1 MIMLYFCKIF
11 YGTSNMK
18 KLLLPLLFFAAF
30 PLLHAQTTYLCN
42 EKFSSKKPSGWD
54 IIPTYSATAPSWKPD
69 TGICVSTKY
78 AMHCQLPIN
87 AGDTATLVTPFFDCT
102 NYKYIQLRF
111 NHICKVL
118 PSDICRIEYQ
128 EDVLGTAHK
137 WRPIPYDAYKGGCA
151 TYRKDT
157 GFNHSSY
164 KIWADYDTLAKP
176 TNGWWQSETFDMSD
190 YAGYSKVR
198 FRFIIR
204 KGNNPGSYI
213 AAGWYVDDFQVAGSN
228 VPIHDTDS
236 KSVALASI
244 DSPDECT
251 VAGPQPVKVT
261 IRNTGKGWLKSC
273 QLNWTV
279 NGILQQ
285 TMSWKGQLFTD
296 SCDTFTLGRY
306 TQKQMGCDTI
316 TVWVKNPNN
325 LPDSILNDDTLTVIT
340 YSNDSLLK
348 GTYTVGKSEQYDFH
362 SLTDV
367 LNIIKTMKC
376 GMGGDVTL
384 KLASGIYSEKLIF
397 NGFNTTGKHHLT
409 ICSIAGSA
417 DSVIFQPASGPV
429 VSLNK
434 CAGLT
439 FKNITFNAQKL
450 RDNCILLDTGLNNIE
465 FNHCKMTGFDT
476 TYNIWYFP
484 PAIYATICRNHKAPI
499 HDIRFIGNEIMG
511 GTYGI
516 YFCGDYSIS
525 RNSHILLDSNRIAD
539 YDYNAVYLSCNNNVK
554 ITHNRFEGARTGND
568 DEYSLYC
575 EETANCLIDA
585 NRFTSGNSIC
595 NQTAIYTHKTD
606 SATIISN
613 NEIILNNPTN
623 GTVQGLLMEE
633 LLGTKILNNSIL
645 IYGKGTSYGIYTSMY
660 YFSNSAII
668 RNNIVACVGT
678 GTNYPFYTSSIRA
691 ATNYDMDYNCLYSKE
706 MMAYE
711 NGEVT
716 SEKEHMAN
724 FPSAVH
730 DIYRRPIF
738 CDNTKSLTLKASWNM
753 ECPRAAGADRDI
765 NGELRPTLTSMGA
778 YISRPTPVNGVLS
791 GILDVPGKTDAA
803 DTLRPHL
810 ILTNG
815 GTDTITEAT
824 IRMEINGVSVGREIQ
839 WNGKL
844 GLKQSDTIA
853 MGDFLLNGGDNTLT
867 AYIGKLDNMKDTIT
881 EDDTISISTYTC
893 AQPFA
898 GTYTVGKG
906 GQFSSIKKFIEK
918 MALCGMGGPVVL
930 EIASGQYKGIQLE
943 DFHLGSDS
951 NTLTLRSAAMNRDSV
966 IFKDF
971 LALDLTESSH
981 LRFEEISFY
990 GSIYAIEMGGMI
1002 EDVEFRHCNISA
1014 DTDPNYQNY
1023 AVYYHNS
1030 NGGKKYPKDL
1040 RFIGNNIQ
1048 GGYFNMSFYY
1058 TAGTTANMMN
1068 CSITIDSNIL
1078 SGAHSTAIYAYFY
1091 NNFKSISH
1099 NTITNGSTASGF
1111 YGIYM
1116 HEYCLA
1122 NRIEGN
1128 RIYLN
1133 NTSTGYGMY
1142 LYNFKSFDVTSTGTI
1157 ANNEIILTGNGE
1169 KYGIYQ
1175 RQNAMYNIVNNSIYV
1190 KGSSTCYALYCQNDN
1205 SKYQVNI
1212 LNNNLVNDYTSGYG
1226 LYNAHP
1232 ASYASTYGVRDY
1244 NNYYSKSNN
1253 HAYLNGA
1260 TQTTLAAIQSVSTD
1274 QDQHSIVVNPTWAN
1288 ADTLGPKNLEILG
1301 SNHFSCKTAYNVSRD
1316 ILGLPRSATTCM
1328 GCYGLEPDSNDAQL
1342 IGFTNLDSIT
1352 STGTHP
1358 VRVILHNAGIN
1369 PIDSATISL
1378 TVKGVTLP
1386 SVAYRPSLPLL
1397 QTQSDTITLAN
1408 ISFQHGSLNMQ
1419 AVVRMKGD
1427 TNSSNDT
1434 AFANQIVSCSKS
1446 FAGVITIG
1454 NSMSAD
1460 YTLADLEKIMLEM
1473 AHCGVS
1479 GDITWQI
1486 EDGNYTTSTIDLSP
1500 LDSIMNGH
1508 WLTIASQS
1516 GDSSKVI
1523 VTCGSNNLL
1532 VLGGNKNVV
1541 IRNLTLAS
1549 LTGDVIYFK
1558 SNCDSIDIL
1567 HNHLIAPMTGNYFL
1581 TSNTIKSYHN
1591 IINGLRI
1598 IGNQIEGGNYGI
1610 LLYANEVMHSTAYL
1624 NKDVVIDSNYIFGQ
1638 HATAIDLQN
1647 NYLISLSHNKL
1658 RPNTRECIRSRY
1670 DNALV
1675 IDGNDIDASGN
1686 NDPCPII
1693 LSYLNYHNVT
1703 NQAMVSNNVIK
1714 CPNTKNS
1721 KGIYLYYSRINFCHN
1736 SILMSDTGKGSAVYC
1751 EMEDTK
1757 RMINI
1762 YGNLLITNAQYPI
1775 YWHSTVHGNMD
1786 YNNYY
1791 SNRGYIGYFGSS
1803 GISTMGA
1810 WRTATGGDTHSVS
1823 LPVDF
1828 LNISKNMKLRDYSS
1842 FLMPSLAGV
1851 HTDFEGMTR
1860 NKITAMGAY
1869 NQTVIKFDAA
1879 LTDFAKTNLNT
1890 QSKAHIEVTLAN
1902 YGKDTLTSATLEW
1915 TVNGVAQPAVKWKG
1929 ILTQFNTTAV
1939 TLGDI
1944 ALPTGKIANITAW
1957 VTAPNGIKDMEAS
1970 NDTVFMSE
1978 MVCNNNMAGIYTVGG
1993 KSPDFDSFEEAVRA
2007 LDRCGV
2013 SAPVTLK
2020 LCHSITKGLL
2030 ISGQVKG
2037 TSDTVAITVIP
2048 DSSANVSIGCP
2059 DGVALYLSNASH
2071 WHFRGLT
2078 IGDTNNGMVGVKL
2091 IGNLNDIHF
2100 LHCNIYSSTTTTS
2113 SSFRAV
2119 EYPNSGSN
2127 AYPVDLVFVGNNI
2140 RGGYYNMFLHYP
2152 AGSTDNMTVSSIT
2165 IDSNI
2170 LSDACSYGIYSYYQ
2184 SHYKSISYNS
2194 VTNRKGSDNNYYGI
2208 YNNNYSNVDRMESN
2222 HININSSGTAYGIY
2236 WSYYMNCAS
2245 YGGKPGV
2252 IKNNEVIL
2260 SGGGKSTKYGIYF
2273 YLPIQNWEIVHNSIF
2288 VDGDNGTAYGLYCR
2302 NSSSTYKE
2310 TIKNNL
2316 IVTKGTGTNYPIHLD
2331 SYYSNSYVIL
2341 DYNNYKNL
2349 SNNNIGYA
2357 GTNINSLSS
2366 WQLTTGMDA
2375 HSVSVRPKFTDS
2387 TASLEP
2393 NEHIPFICPRLASA
2407 STDINGDRRTAI
2419 TTMGAYGFE
2428 FYEDVNL
2435 HVVEFVSPQPIA
2447 DVICY
2452 ADYTTVRIAVRNT
2465 GIKDADFTKSPLNV
2479 SLDITGATSCHFDT
2493 IITKG
2498 CIKFQ
2503 QTDTIV
2509 LTSVPTFSNGIYN
2522 MKVTISNSDDTLP
2535 EDDTLSLIYNASRVE
2550 LPYDIDFSTEPDEF
2564 VNVTMFGN
2572 TGWEVVKGTGSNPTI
2587 SPVFGTGRLEFA
2599 GANNPG
2605 SNANA
2610 IFNAVN
2616 IQNCINPMLSF
2627 WYAHSANCTG
2637 NDMLIVMAT
2646 TDGGANYTELKRIK
2660 VADTATAWKQYDI
2673 DLNAFTKSSCLSIV
2687 FRAMSYGGANQ
2698 SIDRIRITAEKDA
2711 SFELLPI
2718 DLTQRTACDNTPVD
2732 VKAVITNLSRLNID
2746 MSNDTLTLNVTGA
2759 VNYSNKII
2767 YNHRLGDFES
2777 DTVTLG
2783 QISLDANGAYY
2794 FEAFMQ
2800 SFDNRNS
2807 NDTVTDSTLFIWQD
2821 ITLDTLFGLDGQMF
2835 KKTGDT
2841 VHVST
2846 LAVNNGNIPV
2856 EMVLLRLS
2864 IDGKEVVTDTI
2875 RKHLNAGDT
2884 VRHTMSK
2891 CYTVPAV
2898 SKDQP
2903 YYFFEL
2909 KTELACDADNTN
2921 NAISIVGQV
2930 DIPDSI
2936 DIQVLEVAT
2945 TAQALGKTKLAPSVR
2960 VANIGNMAVENV
2972 LLHVDVVNDSN
2983 RVVESISEN
2992 ISHMAVNET
3001 KNHQFTMTYKVP
3013 NYTGQYTLR
3022 AYVEAF
3028 DGDNIRSNDTIAR
3041 QFRCYRDSVGIREI
3055 TDLDWQLGQNI
3066 PNPATEITAIPFTLP
3081 QEGTVRLSV
3090 MTANGQVIHRQEIQ
3104 GEAGGNRLELN
3115 TADWTSGIY
3124 YYTMEYRGQRITK
3137 KLTVTR

>member
-1 MIMLYFCKIF
+1 M
-11 YGTSNMK
+11 
-18 KLLLPLLFFAAF
+18 
-30 PLLHAQTTYLCN
+30 
-42 EKFSSKKPSGWD
+42 
-54 IIPTYSATAPSWKPD
+54 
-69 TGICVSTKY
+69 
-78 AMHCQLPIN
+78 
-87 AGDTATLVTPFFDCT
+87 AGV
-102 NYKYIQLRF
+102 
-111 NHICKVL
+111 
-118 PSDICRIEYQ
+118 
-128 EDVLGTAHK
+128 
-137 WRPIPYDAYKGGCA
+137 
-151 TYRKDT
+151 
-157 GFNHSSY
+157 
-164 KIWADYDTLAKP
+164 
-176 TNGWWQSETFDMSD
+176 
-190 YAGYSKVR
+190 
-198 FRFIIR
+198 
-204 KGNNPGSYI
+204 
-213 AAGWYVDDFQVAGSN
+213 
-228 VPIHDTDS
+228 
-236 KSVALASI
+236 
-244 DSPDECT
+244 
-251 VAGPQPVKVT
+251 
-261 IRNTGKGWLKSC
+261 
-273 QLNWTV
+273 
-279 NGILQQ
+279 
-285 TMSWKGQLFTD
+285 GQ
-296 SCDTFTLGRY
+296 
-306 TQKQMGCDTI
+306 
-316 TVWVKNPNN
+316 
-325 LPDSILNDDTLTVIT
+325 
-340 YSNDSLLK
+340 
-348 GTYTVGKSEQYDFH
+348 
-362 SLTDV
+362 
-367 LNIIKTMKC
+367 
-376 GMGGDVTL
+376 
-384 KLASGIYSEKLIF
+384 
-397 NGFNTTGKHHLT
+397 
-409 ICSIAGSA
+409 
-417 DSVIFQPASGPV
+417 
-429 VSLNK
+429 
-434 CAGLT
+434 
-439 FKNITFNAQKL
+439 
-450 RDNCILLDTGLNNIE
+450 
-465 FNHCKMTGFDT
+465 
-476 TYNIWYFP
+476 
-484 PAIYATICRNHKAPI
+484 
-499 HDIRFIGNEIMG
+499 
-511 GTYGI
+511 
-516 YFCGDYSIS
+516 
-525 RNSHILLDSNRIAD
+525 
-539 YDYNAVYLSCNNNVK
+539 
-554 ITHNRFEGARTGND
+554 
-568 DEYSLYC
+568 
-575 EETANCLIDA
+575 
-585 NRFTSGNSIC
+585 
-595 NQTAIYTHKTD
+595 
-606 SATIISN
+606 
-613 NEIILNNPTN
+613 
-623 GTVQGLLMEE
+623 
-633 LLGTKILNNSIL
+633 
-645 IYGKGTSYGIYTSMY
+645 
-660 YFSNSAII
+660 
-668 RNNIVACVGT
+668 
-678 GTNYPFYTSSIRA
+678 
-691 ATNYDMDYNCLYSKE
+691 
-706 MMAYE
+706 
-711 NGEVT
+711 
-716 SEKEHMAN
+716 
-724 FPSAVH
+724 
-730 DIYRRPIF
+730 
-738 CDNTKSLTLKASWNM
+738 
-753 ECPRAAGADRDI
+753 DI
-765 NGELRPTLTSMGA
+765 NGNQRSAVTTRGA
-778 YISRPTPVNGVLS
+778 YIAKPTPVNGILAA
-791 GILDVPGKTDAA
+791 ILDVPEKTNAI
-803 DTLRPHL
+803 DTLHPQL
-810 ILTNG
+810 ILANG

-824 IRMEINGVSVGREIQ
+824 IRVEINGVSIGSDIQ
-839 WNGKL
+839 WKGRL
-844 GLKQSDTIA
+844 GLKQSDTITIGA
-853 MGDFLLNGGDNTLT
+853 ITLKDGNNTIS
-867 AYIGKLDNMKDTIT
+867 AYIVRLDGLNDTINL
-881 EDDTISISTYTC
+881 DDTIAVSTYTC
-893 AQPFA
+893 TQPFTGA
-898 GTYTVGKG
+898 YSVGPG
-906 GQFSSIKKFIEK
+906 GQFGSIKEFIK
-918 MALCGMGGPVVL
+918 KLTLCGMGGPIVL
-930 EIASGQYKGIQLE
+930 EVASGQYSGLE
-943 DFHLGSDS
+943 LNGFKLGTDT

-971 LALDLTESSH
+971 LALDLTESSN
-981 LRFEEISFY
+981 LIFEEITFL
-990 GSIYAIEMGGMI
+990 GSISAVNMSGMI
-1002 EDVEFRHCNISA
+1002 ENVEIRHCNLISSY
-1014 DTDPNYQNY
+1014 DGTRRGT
-1023 AVYYHNS
+1023 VSCS
-1030 NGGKKYPKDL
+1030 NAYSSKYLKNV
-1040 RFIGNNIQ
+1040 RFIGNNIR
-1048 GGYFNMSFYY
+1048 GHYYNMFFNYSGSSATNMSK
-1058 TAGTTANMMN
+1058 A
-1068 CSITIDSNIL
+1068 SVTIDSNCF
-1078 SGAHSTAIYAYFY
+1078 SGAYYAAIYAQNY

-1408 ISFQHGSLNMQ
+1408 LSFQHGSLNMQ

-1567 HNHLIAPMTGNYFL
+1567 HNHLIAPVTGNYFL

-1658 RPNTRECIRSRY
+1658 RPNTSECIRSRY

-1791 SNRGYIGYFGSS
+1791 SNRGYIGYFGS

-1851 HTDFEGMTR
+1851 NTDFEGMTR

-1957 VTAPNGIKDMEAS
+1957 VTAPNGNKDMEAS

-2071 WHFRGLT
+2071 WHFHGLT

-2127 AYPVDLVFVGNNI
+2127 AYPVDLMFVGNNI

-2194 VTNRKGSDNNYYGI
+2194 VTNRKGSGNIYYGI
-2208 YNNNYSNVDRMESN
+2208 HIHYYSNLDRMEGN
-2222 HININSSGTAYGIY
+2222 RVNINNTGTTYGIY
-2236 WSYYMNCAS
+2236 MYAYMNNAT

-2252 IKNNEVIL
+2252 LKNNEVIL
-2260 SGGGKSTKYGIYF
+2260 TGKGSNKKYGIY
-2273 YLPIQNWEIVHNSIF
+2273 LHMPVQSWELLHNSVF
-2288 VDGDNGTAYGLYCR
+2288 VDGGRGTAYGLYCY
-2302 NSSSTYKE
+2302 NSSSSYKE
-2310 TIKNNL
+2310 TVKNNML
-2316 IVTKGTGTNYPIHLD
+2316 VTTSNYLSYPIYLD
-2331 SYYSNSYVIL
+2331 YYYTSLRVIL
-2341 DYNNYKNL
+2341 DYNNYANL
-2349 SNNNIGYA
+2349 NGSNIGFA

-2366 WQLTTGMDA
+2366 WQLTTGMDT

-2387 TASLEP
+2387 TASLKP

-2407 STDINGDRRTAI
+2407 STDINGDIRTAI

-2465 GIKDADFTKSPLNV
+2465 GIKDADFTKSPLKV

-2564 VNVTMFGN
+2564 VNVTMDGD

-2637 NDMLIVMAT
+2637 NDMLIVLAT

-2660 VADTATAWKQYDI
+2660 LADTATVWKQYDI

-2711 SFELLPI
+2711 AISLLPI
-2718 DLTQRTACDNTPVD
+2718 NFSERSVCDNTPVD

-2767 YNHRLGDFES
+2767 YKHRLGSFMS

-2794 FEAFMQ
+2794 FKAFMQ
-2800 SFDNRNS
+2800 SFDDRNS

-2821 ITLDTLFGLDGQMF
+2821 IALDTVLGLNDQMF
-2835 KKTGDT
+2835 KKNGDT
-2841 VHVST
+2841 VRVSA

-2864 IDGKEVVTDTI
+2864 IDGNEVVTDTI

-2884 VRHTMSK
+2884 VRHTISK
-2891 CYTVPAV
+2891 CFTVPAV

-2909 KTELACDADNTN
+2909 KTGLACDADNTN

-2930 DIPDSI
+2930 DIPDTI

-3028 DGDNIRSNDTIAR
+3028 DGDSIHSNDTLAR
-3041 QFRCYRDSVGIREI
+3041 QFRCYRDSVGIRSI
-3055 TDLDWQLGQNI
+3055 AQYDWSLGQNI
-3066 PNPATEITAIPFTLP
+3066 PNPTGSEAVIPFRLP
-3081 QEGTVRLSV
+3081 QDDEVV
-3090 MTANGQVIHRQEIQ
+3090 FCIMTANGQVVHRRTIQ
-3104 GEAGGNRLELN
+3104 AVAGENRITLD
-3115 TADWTSGIY
+3115 ASGWAAGIY
-3124 YYTMEYRGQRITK
+3124 YYSMEYKGQRIVRK
-3137 KLTVTR
+3137 MSVVR

>member
-1 MIMLYFCKIF
+1 
-11 YGTSNMK
+11 MK

-228 VPIHDTDS
+228 APIHDTDS

-706 MMAYE
+706 MMAFE
-711 NGEVT
+711 SKEVT
-716 SEKEHMAN
+716 SEKEHVAN
-724 FPSAVH
+724 FPNAIH

-1408 ISFQHGSLNMQ
+1408 LSFQHGSLNMQ

-1567 HNHLIAPMTGNYFL
+1567 HNHLIAPVTGNYFL

-1791 SNRGYIGYFGSS
+1791 SNRGYIGYFGS

-1929 ILTQFNTTAV
+1929 NLTLFNTTAV

-1957 VTAPNGIKDMEAS
+1957 VTAPNGNKDMEAS

-2127 AYPVDLVFVGNNI
+2127 AYPVDLMFVGNNI

-2194 VTNRKGSDNNYYGI
+2194 VTNRKGSGNIYYGI
-2208 YNNNYSNVDRMESN
+2208 HIHYYSNLDRMEGN
-2222 HININSSGTAYGIY
+2222 RVNINNTGTTYGIY
-2236 WSYYMNCAS
+2236 MYAYMNNAT

-2252 IKNNEVIL
+2252 LKNNEVIL
-2260 SGGGKSTKYGIYF
+2260 TGKGTNNKYGIY
-2273 YLPIQNWEIVHNSIF
+2273 LHMPVQSWELLHNSVF
-2288 VDGDNGTAYGLYCR
+2288 VDGGRGTAYGLYCY

-2465 GIKDADFTKSPLNV
+2465 GIKDADFTKSPLKV

-2587 SPVFGTGRLEFA
+2587 SSVFGTGRLEFA

-2637 NDMLIVMAT
+2637 NDMLIVLAT

-2660 VADTATAWKQYDI
+2660 VADTATVWKQYDI

-2732 VKAVITNLSRLNID
+2732 IKAVLHNETLMGIALY
-2746 MSNDTLTLNVTGA
+2746 NDTLTLNVTGA
-2759 VNYSNKII
+2759 VNYNKKYV
-2767 YNHRLGDFES
+2767 YNKKLGGLES

-2783 QISLDANGAYY
+2783 QINLSVNGKICLEAY
-2794 FEAFMQ
+2794 MQ
-2800 SFDNRNS
+2800 SFDDNTA
-2807 NDTVTDSTLFIWQD
+2807 NDTTRDSSFIMQD
-2821 ITLDTLFGLDGQMF
+2821 IAIDTVLGLDDQMH
-2835 KKTGDT
+2835 KLGGEQ
-2841 VHVST
+2841 V
-2846 LAVNNGNIPV
+2846 AVTAIVTNNGNIPV
-2856 EMVLLRLS
+2856 DNVILHMS
-2864 IDGKEVVTDTI
+2864 IDGSVVLSDTVHK
-2875 RKHLNAGDT
+2875 RLGAGDT
-2884 VRHTMSK
+2884 IIHPMSK
-2891 CYTVPAV
+2891 AFTVPFV

-2930 DIPDSI
+2930 DIPDTI
-2936 DIQVLEVAT
+2936 DIQVLEITT

-3001 KNHQFTMTYKVP
+3001 KNHQFTMTYRVP
-3013 NYTGQYTLR
+3013 DYTGQYTLR

-3028 DGDNIRSNDTIAR
+3028 AGDTIQSNDTLAK
-3041 QFRCYRDSVGIREI
+3041 QFSCYRDSVGIRDAER
-3055 TDLDWQLGQNI
+3055 LDWSLGQNI
-3066 PNPATEITAIPFTLP
+3066 PNPATELTAIPFSLP
-3081 QEGTVRLSV
+3081 Q
-3090 MTANGQVIHRQEIQ
+3090 A
-3104 GEAGGNRLELN
+3104 GENRIELD
-3115 TADWTSGIY
+3115 ASGWAAGIY
-3124 YYTMEYRGQRITK
+3124 YYSMEYKGQR
-3137 KLTVTR
+3137 LTRKMNIVR